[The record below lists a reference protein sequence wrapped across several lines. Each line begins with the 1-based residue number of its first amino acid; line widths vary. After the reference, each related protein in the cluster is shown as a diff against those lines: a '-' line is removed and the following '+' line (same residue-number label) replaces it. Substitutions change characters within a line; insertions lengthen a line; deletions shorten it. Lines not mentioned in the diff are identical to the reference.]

1 MLVPDNVHPD
11 ETIYYNGSIVLK
23 VLQQY
28 KAIDFLELYVKA
40 SQERKISIS
49 VFILC
54 LDWLY
59 LINLIAIGDDG
70 KVSLCS

>member
-1 MLVPDNVHPD
+1 MLIPDNVHPD
-11 ETIYYNGSIVLK
+11 ETIYYNGSLVLK

-28 KAIDFLELYVKA
+28 KAIDFLELYAKA
-40 SQERKISIS
+40 SQERKLSIS

-59 LINLIAIGDDG
+59 LIDLITIGDNG

>member
-1 MLVPDNVHPD
+1 MLIPDNVHPD

-28 KAIDFLELYVKA
+28 KAIDFLELYMKA
-40 SQERKISIS
+40 SQERKFSMS

-59 LINLIAIGDDG
+59 LIDLIAIGDNG

>member
-1 MLVPDNVHPD
+1 MLIPDNVHPD

-40 SQERKISIS
+40 SQERKFSMS

-59 LINLIAIGDDG
+59 LIDLIAIGDNG